1 MIQFSQIN
9 KAFGTQQ
16 VLIDV
21 TFTVHPGERVGLVG
35 PNGAGKSTLF
45 EILTGNLSPDKGE
58 ATYPGNLRL
67 AYVRQQIH
75 GIASGV
81 PLLDYVEN
89 AMPEL
94 NLLHAKME
102 QLEAQLPTATENEKQ
117 RMLDRLG
124 EMQTEYEHKGGYELK
139 NRAETILS
147 GLGFDTARFLDLF
160 DSFSGGWKIRAEL
173 ARNLVAQPD
182 ILLLDEPTNYLDVPA
197 VEWLQEFLKSYKGTL
212 LLISHDRYLL
222 NCLTNVTLEVMGGH
236 VTRYPGNYD
245 KYVKDREQRHEQL
258 IAQQRNIDRKRDQLE
273 RFVDRFR
280 YKATKAAQAQ
290 SRQKILDK
298 LDDVEIPQ
306 VYVRAPK
313 IVLPPAPRSGQDV
326 VRIEGM
332 GFSYDGKR
340 PIFSN
345 LDMRIERGDKAAFVG
360 LNGMGKTTL
369 LRLIAGHLKPDSGKI
384 QIGHGV
390 LMGYQSQ
397 DYMETMDPSKSI
409 FGTVREA
416 SADRSDGELRNML
429 GGFGFSG
436 DNLEKQVQ
444 VLSGGEKLRLALARL
459 LLRPNNFLLLDEPT
473 THLDIYARESLEEA
487 LRNYNGTLC
496 LVSHDI
502 TFVRN
507 LATTIYELSPEGV
520 TRYYGNYDYYREKLA
535 EKELKLKAA
544 AEAKAAETPVQ
555 SASSSGST
563 LTRKDRKREEVRIR
577 DSFSAER
584 RKWEKRV
591 AEDEA
596 LITEKE
602 AELGRIFNELSA
614 NNPNTD
620 YAALNKRVP
629 ILQREIEEATTL
641 WEKASYHLEAVQ
653 KQIEEALS
661 KIP

>member
-1 MIQFSQIN
+1 M
-9 KAFGTQQ
+9 
-16 VLIDV
+16 
-21 TFTVHPGERVGLVG
+21 
-35 PNGAGKSTLF
+35 
-45 EILTGNLSPDKGE
+45 
-58 ATYPGNLRL
+58 
-67 AYVRQQIH
+67 
-75 GIASGV
+75 
-81 PLLDYVEN
+81 
-89 AMPEL
+89 
-94 NLLHAKME
+94 
-102 QLEAQLPTATENEKQ
+102 
-117 RMLDRLG
+117 
-124 EMQTEYEHKGGYELK
+124 
-139 NRAETILS
+139 
-147 GLGFDTARFLDLF
+147 
-160 DSFSGGWKIRAEL
+160 
-173 ARNLVAQPD
+173 
-182 ILLLDEPTNYLDVPA
+182 PA

-245 KYVKDREQRHEQL
+245 KYVRDREQRHEQL
-258 IAQQRNIDRKRDQLE
+258 IAQQRNIDRKREQLE

-290 SRQKILDK
+290 SRQKMLDK
-298 LDDVEIPQ
+298 LDDVEVPQ

-332 GFSYDGKR
+332 SFSYDGKH

-369 LRLIAGHLKPDSGKI
+369 LRLIAGHLSPNSGKI
-384 QIGHGV
+384 QIGHNV

-409 FGTVREA
+409 FDTVRQA

-429 GGFGFSG
+429 GGFGFAG
-436 DNLEKQVQ
+436 DNIEKQVQ

-473 THLDIYARESLEEA
+473 THLDIYAREALEEA

-535 EKELKLKAA
+535 EKEQQAKVAE
-544 AEAKAAETPVQ
+544 EAKTTDAPAQP
-555 SASSSGST
+555 SATGST

-596 LITEKE
+596 LIMAKE
-602 AELGRIFNELSA
+602 EELSRIFNELVA
-614 NNPNTD
+614 NNPDTD

-641 WEKASYHLEAVQ
+641 WEKASYHLEAIQ
-653 KQIEEALS
+653 KQIEEALA

>member
-1 MIQFSQIN
+1 MIQFSQIT
-9 KAFGTQQ
+9 KSFGTQQ

-58 ATYPGNLRL
+58 ATYPSNLRL

-102 QLEAQLPTATENEKQ
+102 QLEAQLPTAPENEKP
-117 RMLDRLG
+117 RMLERLG

-173 ARNLVAQPD
+173 ARNLVGLPD

-258 IAQQRNIDRKRDQLE
+258 IAQQRNIDRKREQLE

-290 SRQKILDK
+290 SRQKMLDK

-332 GFSYDGKR
+332 SFSYDGKHS
-340 PIFSN
+340 IFRD

-369 LRLIAGHLKPDSGKI
+369 LRLIAGHLSPNSGKI

-409 FGTVREA
+409 FDTVREA
-416 SADRSDGELRNML
+416 SADRSDGDLRNML

-473 THLDIYARESLEEA
+473 THLDIYAREALEDA

-507 LATTIYELSPEGV
+507 LATTIYALSSEGV

-535 EKELKLKAA
+535 EKEQQLKA
-544 AEAKAAETPVQ
+544 EAMPPETATQ
-555 SASSSGST
+555 TATSST

-596 LITEKE
+596 LITAKE
-602 AELGRIFNELSA
+602 QELSRIFNELVA
-614 NNPNTD
+614 NNPDTD

-641 WEKASYHLEAVQ
+641 WEKASYNLEAVQ
-653 KQIEEALS
+653 KKIEEALAQ
-661 KIP
+661 IP

>member
-1 MIQFSQIN
+1 MIQFSQIY

-21 TFTVHPGERVGLVG
+21 TVTIHPGERVGLVG

-58 ATYPGNLRL
+58 ATYPGTMRL

-102 QLEAQLPTATENEKQ
+102 QLEAQIPTAPENEKQ
-117 RMLDRLG
+117 RMLERLG

-147 GLGFDTARFLDLF
+147 GLGFDTTRFLDLF

-245 KYVKDREQRHEQL
+245 KYVRDREQRHEQL
-258 IAQQRNIDRKRDQLE
+258 IAQQRNIDRKREQLE

-290 SRQKILDK
+290 SRQKMLDK
-298 LDDVEIPQ
+298 LDDVEVPQ

-332 GFSYDGKR
+332 SFSYDGKH

-369 LRLIAGHLKPDSGKI
+369 LRLIAGHLTPNSGKV

-409 FGTVREA
+409 FDTVRQA

-429 GGFGFSG
+429 GGFGFAG
-436 DNLEKQVQ
+436 DNIEKQVQ

-473 THLDIYARESLEEA
+473 THLDIYAREALEEA

-535 EKELKLKAA
+535 EKEQQ
-544 AEAKAAETPVQ
+544 AKAAEEAKTTDAPAQ
-555 SASSSGST
+555 PSATGST

-596 LITEKE
+596 LIMAKE
-602 AELGRIFNELSA
+602 EELSRIFNELVA
-614 NNPNTD
+614 NNPDTD

-641 WEKASYHLEAVQ
+641 WEKASYHLEAIQ
-653 KQIEEALS
+653 KQIEEALA

>member
-1 MIQFSQIN
+1 MIQFSQIT
-9 KAFGTQQ
+9 KSFGTQQ

-21 TFTVHPGERVGLVG
+21 TFTVHPGERIGLVG
-35 PNGAGKSTLF
+35 PNGVGKSTLF
-45 EILTGNLSPDKGE
+45 EILTGNHSPDKGE
-58 ATYPGNLRL
+58 ATYPSNLRL

-102 QLEAQLPTATENEKQ
+102 QLEAQLPTAPENEKP
-117 RMLDRLG
+117 RMLERLG

-173 ARNLVAQPD
+173 ARNLVGLPD

-258 IAQQRNIDRKRDQLE
+258 IAQQRNIDRKREQLE

-290 SRQKILDK
+290 SRQKMLDK

-332 GFSYDGKR
+332 SFSYDGKHS
-340 PIFSN
+340 IFRD

-369 LRLIAGHLKPDSGKI
+369 LRLIAGHLSPNSGKI

-409 FGTVREA
+409 FDTVREA
-416 SADRSDGELRNML
+416 SADRSDGDLRNML

-473 THLDIYARESLEEA
+473 THLDIYAREALEDA

-507 LATTIYELSPEGV
+507 LATTIYALSSEGV

-535 EKELKLKAA
+535 EKEQQLKA
-544 AEAKAAETPVQ
+544 EAMPPETATQ
-555 SASSSGST
+555 TATSST

-596 LITEKE
+596 LITAKE
-602 AELGRIFNELSA
+602 QELSRIFNELVA
-614 NNPNTD
+614 NNPDTD

-641 WEKASYHLEAVQ
+641 WEKASYNLEAVQ
-653 KQIEEALS
+653 KKIEEALAQ
-661 KIP
+661 IP